1 MSKFPFIN
9 RELSWIEF
17 NARVLNEAKK
27 KTVPLL
33 ERLNFLSIVTS
44 NFDEFFQV
52 RVASIK
58 RELMKSPN
66 ITEASGLTPSGLLKR
81 ISERC
86 HEIIGEQYELLDRE
100 ILPQLREN
108 GIGYVQSGDYS
119 PSQTAFAQS
128 YFKNQIYPLL
138 TPLRTDGEEFPHIAN
153 RHSYA
158 AFLLG
163 PREGFR
169 VKDEIFSVKKDSKE
183 GVAVVQIPSDVPG
196 IIWLPDDEKFADENQ
211 GEDRAHENPDGK
223 KCKMFTLVDD
233 VIASFGDSLFPG
245 YEVKESLLFKVNRD
259 ADFAVDEDAGEK
271 FIQAMEEV
279 LVKRQS
285 SFPVQAICNSTS
297 KTLSDYIK
305 NKLQLGDDD
314 LYCVDGPVDLTCL
327 KELADED
334 FDGKENLQYPAWKH
348 FYPADLPSDGFL
360 WNTIRSHDVLLNV
373 PYQSFD
379 PVVKFI
385 QDASLDKDVLSIKM
399 TLYRTGS
406 NSPIVRALEKAAQNG
421 KQVTAFVEVKARF
434 DEQRNISWVNEL
446 INAGVTVVYGIVNIK
461 VHAKI
466 ALVIRR
472 ESDGLRRYV
481 HLSTGNYNPGTAK
494 VYQDFSIFTSN
505 PQIAS
510 DATFFLNVIS
520 GYSAVQTMRHLFMA
534 PITLKQKLIDL
545 INREIQQSSPENPG
559 LIVAKMN
566 SLCHPE
572 IVKKLY
578 AASQAGVRILLN
590 IRGICTLVPGVEGVS
605 ENIRVVSTIGR
616 YLEHSRICYFQNGG
630 EEELF
635 LSSADWMERNLD
647 RRIEL
652 MFPVTDKQVFQ
663 KVKETLMMYFEDNTQ
678 THLLQ
683 NDGTWIP
690 ATTGEGENPLNVQEQ
705 LYQSYRRINDSKE
718 SKPKLE
724 FEVRRG

>member
-1 MSKFPFIN
+1 MANFPFIN

-17 NARVLNEAKK
+17 NARVLAEAKK
-27 KTVPLL
+27 ENVPLL

-58 RELMKSPN
+58 RQLMKSPTA
-66 ITEASGLTPSGLLKR
+66 TEPSGLTPAGLLKK

-86 HEIIGEQYELLDRE
+86 HEIISEQYELLNE
-100 ILPQLREN
+100 KILPLLKKN
-108 GIGYVQSGDYS
+108 GLEYIS
-119 PSQTAFAQS
+119 PNQYNGTQKNFAQG

-138 TPLRTDGEEFPHIAN
+138 TPLRTDTDDFPHIIN

-158 AFLLG
+158 AFLLE
-163 PREGFR
+163 PMKGFR
-169 VKDEIFSVKKDSKE
+169 VKDDIFSAKKDSKE
-183 GVAVVQIPSDVPG
+183 VVAIVQIPSDVSG
-196 IIWLPDDEKFADENQ
+196 IVWLPEDEENLSSEKNKQFA
-211 GEDRAHENPDGK
+211 
-223 KCKMFTLVDD
+223 LVDD
-233 VIASFGDSLFPG
+233 IIASFGDSLFPG

-259 ADFAVDEDAGEK
+259 ADFAVDEEAGEN

-285 SFPVQAICNSTS
+285 SFPVHMICNSTS
-297 KTLSDYIK
+297 KILSGYIK
-305 NKLQLGDDD
+305 NKLNLTDDD
-314 LYCVDGPVDLTCL
+314 LYCVNGPVDLMSL
-327 KELADED
+327 AELGDET
-334 FDGKENLQYPAWKH
+334 FDGKEKLLYHPWKH
-348 FYPADLPSDGFL
+348 FYPADLPSDTSL

-373 PYQSFD
+373 PYQSFE

-385 QDASLDKDVLSIKM
+385 QDAAQDPQVLSIKM
-399 TLYRTGS
+399 TLYRTGK

-434 DEQRNISWVNEL
+434 DEQRNISWVTEL

-505 PQIAS
+505 SQIAS

-520 GYSAVQTMRHLFMA
+520 GYSVVQTMRHLFMA

-578 AASQAGVRILLN
+578 EASCAGVKVLLN
-590 IRGICTLVPGVEGVS
+590 IRGICTLVPGIKGVS
-605 ENIRVVSTIGR
+605 ENIRVISIVGR

-652 MFPVTDKQVFQ
+652 MFPITDKQIF
-663 KVKETLMMYFEDNTQ
+663 KTVKDVLMMYFSDNSQ
-678 THLLQ
+678 SHVL
-683 NDGTWIP
+683 NSDGTWSP
-690 ATTGEGENPLNVQEQ
+690 CVPKGGEPVLNVQEE
-705 LYQSYRRINDSKE
+705 LYKLYKRQNDAKE

-724 FEVRRG
+724 FEVRRS

>member
-1 MSKFPFIN
+1 MANFPFIN

-17 NARVLNEAKK
+17 NARVLHEAEKDS
-27 KTVPLL
+27 VPLL
-33 ERLNFLSIVTS
+33 ERVNFLSIVTS

-58 RELMKSPN
+58 RQLEKSPDV
-66 ITEASGLTPSGLLKR
+66 TEASGLTPSGLLKK
-81 ISERC
+81 ISARC
-86 HEIIGEQYELLDRE
+86 HKIIGAQYDLLNE
-100 ILPQLREN
+100 KILPLLKET
-108 GIGYVQSGDYS
+108 GIEYVSSESYT
-119 PSQTAFAQS
+119 PSQKTFVQG

-138 TPLRTDGEEFPHIAN
+138 TPLRTDGEFPHIIN
-153 RHSYA
+153 QHSYV

-163 PREGFR
+163 PMEGFR
-169 VKDEIFSVKKDSKE
+169 VKEDIFSAKKDSKE
-183 GVAVVQIPSDVPG
+183 AVAIVQIPSDVSR
-196 IIWLPDDEKFADENQ
+196 IIWLPEDENS
-211 GEDRAHENPDGK
+211 GDENASARNADSNVK
-223 KCKMFTLVDD
+223 SCRRFTLVDD
-233 VIASFGDSLFPG
+233 MIAAFGDSLFPG
-245 YEVKESLLFKVNRD
+245 YALKESLIFKVNRD
-259 ADFAVDEDAGEK
+259 ADFAVDEDAGAN

-285 SFPVQAICNSTS
+285 SFPVSMICNSTS
-297 KTLSDYIK
+297 RTLSDYIK
-305 NKLQLGDDD
+305 NKLHLQEDD
-314 LYCVDGPVDLTCL
+314 LYCVDGPIDLRSL
-327 KELADED
+327 GKLADEKI
-334 FDGKENLQYPAWKH
+334 DGKENLQYPVWKH
-348 FYPADLPSDGFL
+348 FYPVDLPSDGQL

-379 PVVKFI
+379 PVVRFI
-385 QDASLDKDVLSIKM
+385 QDASQDEHVLSIKM
-399 TLYRTGS
+399 TLYRTGK

-472 ESDGLRRYV
+472 EPDGLRRYV
-481 HLSTGNYNPGTAK
+481 HLSTGNYNPGTAR
-494 VYQDFSIFTSN
+494 VYQDLSIFTSN
-505 PQIAS
+505 QQIAS

-534 PITLKQKLIDL
+534 PIALKQKLIEL

-559 LIVAKMN
+559 LIIAKMN

-578 AASQAGVRILLN
+578 EASQAGVRIMLN
-590 IRGICTLVPGVEGVS
+590 IRGICTLVPGVKGVS
-605 ENIRVVSTIGR
+605 ENIRVISTVGR

-630 EEELF
+630 EEEIF

-652 MFPVTDKQVFQ
+652 MFPVTDKQVFEN
-663 KVKETLMMYFEDNTQ
+663 VKEVLNMYFNDNTQ
-678 THLLQ
+678 THSLKS
-683 NDGTWIP
+683 DGTWEPMSP
-690 ATTGEGENPLNVQEQ
+690 AKDENPYNVQEEMYQ
-705 LYQSYRRINDSKE
+705 LYRRLNESKE

>member
-1 MSKFPFIN
+1 MANFPFIN

-17 NARVLNEAKK
+17 NARVLHEAEKEN
-27 KTVPLL
+27 VPLL
-33 ERLNFLSIVTS
+33 ERLKFLSIVTS

-58 RELMKSPN
+58 SQLEKSPN
-66 ITEASGLTPSGLLKR
+66 VTEASGLTPSGLLKK
-81 ISERC
+81 ISERS
-86 HEIIGEQYELLDRE
+86 HELINEQYKVLNDE
-100 ILPQLREN
+100 ILPLLKNNDIE
-108 GIGYVQSGDYS
+108 YVSSVNYTPAQKS
-119 PSQTAFAQS
+119 FAQEH
-128 YFKNQIYPLL
+128 FKNQIFPLL
-138 TPLRTDGEEFPHIAN
+138 TPLRTDGDEFPHIIN
-153 RHSYA
+153 RHTYA
-158 AFLLG
+158 AFLLR

-169 VKDEIFSVKKDSKE
+169 VKEDIFSAKKDSKE
-183 GVAVVQIPSDVPG
+183 VIAIVQIPTDVPG
-196 IIWLPDDEKFADENQ
+196 IIWLPEDEN
-211 GEDRAHENPDGK
+211 AHEEKP
-223 KCKMFTLVDD
+223 CRHFTLVDD
-233 VIASFGDSLFPG
+233 IIAAFGDGLFPG
-245 YEVKESLLFKVNRD
+245 YALKESLLFKVNRD
-259 ADFAVDEDAGEK
+259 ADFAVDEDAGAN

-285 SFPVQAICNSTS
+285 SFPVQLMCNSTS
-297 KTLSDYIK
+297 KILSDFIK
-305 NKLQLGDDD
+305 NKLCLHEDD
-314 LYCVDGPVDLTCL
+314 LYCVDGPVDLRRL
-327 KELADED
+327 DELSDED
-334 FDGKENLQYPAWKH
+334 FEGKENLIYPAWKH
-348 FYPADLPSDGFL
+348 FYPADLSSDGFL
-360 WNTIRSHDVLLNV
+360 WNTIRAHDVLLNV

-385 QDASLDKDVLSIKM
+385 QDAAQDNDVLSIKM

-406 NSPIVRALEKAAQNG
+406 NSPIVRALEKAAQRG

-494 VYQDFSIFTSN
+494 VYQDLSILTCN
-505 PQIAS
+505 QQIAS

-534 PITLKQKLIDL
+534 PIALKQKLIEL
-545 INREIQQSSPENPG
+545 INREIQQSSPDNPG

-572 IVKKLY
+572 VVKKLY
-578 AASQAGVRILLN
+578 EASQAGVKVLLN
-590 IRGICTLVPGVEGVS
+590 IRGICTLVPGIKGVS
-605 ENIRVVSTIGR
+605 ENIKVVSIVGR

-652 MFPVTDKQVFQ
+652 MFPVTDKQVFA
-663 KVKETLMMYFEDNTQ
+663 KVKETLMMYFKDNTQ
-678 THLLQ
+678 SHFL
-683 NDGTWIP
+683 NSDGTWTP
-690 ATTGEGENPLNVQEQ
+690 AKLPEGEPKFNVQEQ
-705 LYQSYRRINDSKE
+705 LYQMYRRINESKE

-724 FEVRRG
+724 FEVRRE